1 MRLTES
7 VLTPLPHPSQD
18 LRHSSVMPSP
28 LIDTWEHTKGQV
40 VPMEGTKGQVGT
52 TSGEDKVHRTRLA
65 VEQPHLQQQ
74 QRPAK
79 SRIPPPQMSPH
90 EANSIVH
97 RMSSDLMISYA
108 QTSSS
113 LAALL
118 QVHLHD
124 VFDTHVY
131 SNCSPSPIP
140 HISAEF
146 HSNSRRPSAQS
157 WTFAALNR
165 RWTERRPCVPLR
177 ASGMQEPL
185 SANGHCHC
193 MPVSRVDIRW
203 MAETG
208 SLLRRR
214 ASSSIKLQA
223 RK

>member
-1 MRLTES
+1 MYS
-7 VLTPLPHPSQD
+7 IASPSHFDQPQYQD

-118 QVHLHD
+118 Q
-124 VFDTHVY
+124 
-131 SNCSPSPIP
+131 
-140 HISAEF
+140 AE
-146 HSNSRRPSAQS
+146 RAELDIRSAQQ
-157 WTFAALNR
+157 ALDR
-165 RWTERRPCVPLR
+165 EETMRTSSSKWDAGATERERALSLHASEPGRHMLDGRNRVAAAEASVEFDKAASTYQHEYAWPLMR
-177 ASGMQEPL
+177 SGQR
-185 SANGHCHC
+185 S
-193 MPVSRVDIRW
+193 
-203 MAETG
+203 
-208 SLLRRR
+208 
-214 ASSSIKLQA
+214 K
-223 RK
+223 